1 MKATFFMTYIM
12 VDGWAGIANEI
23 LRVKP
28 LVIYHLKNMFIVKT
42 ERDRERAMDPGSI
55 GLGEN
60 LPSLQLY
67 FLLGL
72 VYAVVTP
79 LLLPFIII
87 FFAFAFL
94 VYRHQIINVYNQE
107 YESAAAFWPQVHSR
121 IIASLLI
128 SHVTLFGLM
137 STKKAAFSTPLL
149 IFLPLLTIWFH
160 KYCKSRFEPAFRKY
174 PLEEAMEKDNIEHA
188 SEPNLNLK
196 SFLAN
201 AYLHP
206 IFHLFEETAKE
217 EESQETVEVRI
228 DKAQQQHRQE
238 ETHVRSSPQYHHEEG
253 HFRSTHETHY
263 HHESHVSRSTQ
274 YHHEGIHVRSD
285 TDSPSPPHF
294 IYHYDIQP

>member
-1 MKATFFMTYIM
+1 M
-12 VDGWAGIANEI
+12 VDGWAGMANEI

-42 ERDRERAMDPGSI
+42 ERDRERAMDPRNI
-55 GLGEN
+55 QLGEN

-79 LLLPFIII
+79 ILLPFIIV
-87 FFAFAFL
+87 FYAFAFL

-128 SHVTLFGLM
+128 SHVTLFGLL
-137 STKKAAFSTPLL
+137 STMKAAYSTPLL

-174 PLEEAMEKDNIEHA
+174 PLEEAMEKDRMEHA
-188 SEPNLNLK
+188 SEPSLNLK
-196 SFLAN
+196 TYLAN

-206 IFHLFEETAKE
+206 IFHMFEQEEQKEET
-217 EESQETVEVRI
+217 TLEVRI
-228 DKAQQQHRQE
+228 DKSQQQQQQQH
-238 ETHVRSSPQYHHEEG
+238 HVRSSDTQYEE
-253 HFRSTHETHY
+253 RNTETHY
-263 HHESHVSRSTQ
+263 YHEERSSSQ
-274 YHHEGIHVRSD
+274 YQYQYQHEETHMRSEQ
-285 TDSPSPPHF
+285 SPPHF
-294 IYHYDIQP
+294 VYHHEIQP

>member
-28 LVIYHLKNMFIVKT
+28 LVIYHLKSMFIVKT
-42 ERDRERAMDPGSI
+42 ERDREKAMDPGSI
-55 GLGEN
+55 GLAEN

-79 LLLPFIII
+79 ILLPFIIV

-128 SHVTLFGLM
+128 SHVTLFGLL
-137 STKKAAFSTPLL
+137 STMKAAYSTPLL

-174 PLEEAMEKDNIEHA
+174 PLEEAMEKDNMERA

-196 SFLAN
+196 TYLAN

-206 IFHLFEETAKE
+206 IFHLFEEEEKE
-217 EESQETVEVRI
+217 ETVEVRI
-228 DKAQQQHRQE
+228 DKAQQQQQQQHE
-238 ETHVRSSPQYHHEEG
+238 EARVRSSSQYHEET
-253 HFRSTHETHY
+253 HFRSTETRYHEETH
-263 HHESHVSRSTQ
+263 
-274 YHHEGIHVRSD
+274 IRSD
-285 TDSPSPPHF
+285 TDSPSPPPHF
-294 IYHYDIQP
+294 VYHYEIEP

>member
-1 MKATFFMTYIM
+1 
-12 VDGWAGIANEI
+12 
-23 LRVKP
+23 
-28 LVIYHLKNMFIVKT
+28 
-42 ERDRERAMDPGSI
+42 MDPGSI

-79 LLLPFIII
+79 ILLPFIII

-94 VYRHQIINVYNQE
+94 VYRYQIINVYNQE

-128 SHVTLFGLM
+128 SHVTLFGLL
-137 STKKAAFSTPLL
+137 STMKAAYSTPLL

-160 KYCKSRFEPAFRKY
+160 KYCKNRFEPAFRKY
-174 PLEEAMEKDNIEHA
+174 PLEEAMEKDNMERA

-196 SFLAN
+196 SYLAN

-206 IFHLFEETAKE
+206 IFHLFEEAEK
-217 EESQETVEVRI
+217 VEVRI
-228 DKAQQQHRQE
+228 DKAQKQQQQNHHHHRQE
-238 ETHVRSSPQYHHEEG
+238 EESHVRSSSQYHEES

-263 HHESHVSRSTQ
+263 HEESHVRSSQ
-274 YHHEGIHVRSD
+274 YHEGIHVRSD

-294 IYHYDIQP
+294 VYHYDIEP